1 MGNEAEE
8 VIIEKQ
14 TPEEIL
20 TAEDNEEA
28 EAKAKAEAEQK
39 VEADKD
45 EAEAAKRTELESE
58 GKTPEEIDE
67 AIKVMSEESVEFEIV
82 REGTQ
87 PQFTQQQLDNV
98 VGKRVKRLNSKVEK
112 SSEAAQVASTG
123 LALEK
128 DKNKI
133 LEIALEQARQ
143 GKSTAITAPNPDDF
157 DEGSN
162 DPEFKKKQGAYD
174 DARIGRLVDERV
186 AAATQTTT
194 SNADV
199 ISKSKNLESKQLK
212 HYERASKIG
221 AKDYEATEDKA
232 LDILG
237 TEVANHVIDNFD
249 DSEIL
254 LYYMGKNPTEAESIA
269 NLLKSNPIR
278 GVAELGRLSSELKIK
293 PKSKVAPNPDEE
305 INGESLAND
314 SAIERRLNKLREEAR
329 GGDMKKLIEFKRKHK
344 L

>member
-14 TPEEIL
+14 TPEEIEA
-20 TAEDNEEA
+20 AETKAKEEA
-28 EAKAKAEAEQK
+28 EAEKATQVEAEK
-39 VEADKD
+39 ADT
-45 EAEAAKRTELESE
+45 EAAKRSELEDE

-67 AIKVMSEESVEFEIV
+67 AIKAMSAEAGEFEIV

-98 VGKRVKRLNSKVEK
+98 VGKRVKRLNGKVEK
-112 SSEAAQVASTG
+112 STEATELANTE
-123 LALEK
+123 LALER

-143 GKSTAITAPNPDDF
+143 GKSNAITAPNPDDF
-157 DEGSN
+157 DEGYN
-162 DPEFKKKQGAYD
+162 DPGFIKKQSEFNNEFIK
-174 DARIGRLVDERV
+174 RSV
-186 AAATQTTT
+186 AEQVAEATKTTT
-194 SNADV
+194 ANADV
-199 ISKSKNLESKQLK
+199 ISKSKTLESKQLK
-212 HYERASKIG
+212 HYERAAKIG

-237 TEVANHVIDNFD
+237 SEVANHVIDNFD
-249 DSEIL
+249 DSHIL
-254 LYYMGKNPTEAESIA
+254 LYYMGKNPAEAERIS

-305 INGESLAND
+305 INGESVAND